1 MEVEYM
7 KNIGEYIK
15 KFKTYNRWFIENFY
29 KVGLSD
35 KEEADYLNE
44 VFKENGIDLVLKA
57 STIRSYRKSKDEN
70 GEYIHPEL
78 ANLKF
83 KRGRKKSN
91 SNTPKEEIKEVAKE
105 VITAEPKEEKK
116 EVMINNNINKAFTPK
131 VSKEIEEM
139 TEEVDDD
146 VFEEIFNDRIPKEE
160 YPSVTVFQERVL
172 TDSDR
177 MKEEEITPTVVNVEE
192 STPNNEDKNLTVMEI
207 NQNGIIQE
215 IKNHNGLIKFENNVN
230 FERALQR
237 LKQSLGGDIMTVID
251 KYDIDCMELS
261 IKEKHNY

>member
-44 VFKENGIDLVLKA
+44 VFKENGIDLVVKA

-83 KRGRKKSN
+83 KRGRRKANKKEEN
-91 SNTPKEEIKEVAKE
+91 VDIPKEEIKETIPSDENKNVTVE
-105 VITAEPKEEKK
+105 IVKK
-116 EVMINNNINKAFTPK
+116 DNMQKISEDIQ
-131 VSKEIEEM
+131 EI

-146 VFEEIFNDRIPKEE
+146 VLEEIFNDKIPKEE
-160 YPSVTVFQERVL
+160 YPHVTVYKEEL
-172 TDSDR
+172 PNDSDR
-177 MKEEEITPTVVNVEE
+177 INEEETIPNEKE
-192 STPNNEDKNLTVMEI
+192 KSTTVMEI